1 MTRLLLAIA
10 LVSFFVF
17 SNQGPLF
24 AQSPI
29 RINAAYSSIS
39 SDQVGLYVAQE
50 AGLFRKYGLETRFIY
65 VAGAPRVIQ
74 SILAGD
80 IQLGVAGGSALV
92 SAVLGGADLV
102 AASAIVNI
110 APFYL
115 VARSE
120 VQTLQDLRGRPVG
133 VTRYGSSTDFTLRF
147 ILRRAGLE
155 PEKEVPILQMGGQP
169 ELAAAMEKGHIVA
182 TASSPP
188 SMTRMLRA
196 GAKILLTPK
205 TIALRS
211 PFGSLVTRRNF
222 LATQRDVVKNFIR
235 GYTEGVALLARDK
248 EGSKKAIARYLR
260 SDDAEMLESS
270 WQFASEILERI
281 PYLDPE
287 GIKSVLEQLSRTR
300 PEATKAKPETF
311 IDNSLVAELEKEG
324 FFRKIYPG

>member
-1 MTRLLLAIA
+1 MRLLLAIA
-10 LVSFFVF
+10 LVSFFALP
-17 SNQGPLF
+17 NQAPVL
-24 AQSPI
+24 AQSLI

-50 AGLFRKYGLETRFIY
+50 AGLFRKYGLETHFIY

-102 AASAIVNI
+102 AAAAIVNI

-115 VARSE
+115 VARPE

-155 PEKEVPILQMGGQP
+155 PEKDVPILQMGGQS

-188 SMTRMLRA
+188 SMTKMQRA

-211 PFGSLVTRRNF
+211 PFGSLVARRNF

-235 GYTEGVALLARDK
+235 GYTEGLALLARDK

-270 WQFASEILERI
+270 WQFANEILERI

-300 PEATKAKPETF
+300 PEAIKAQPETF

-324 FFRKIYPG
+324 FFRKIYAR